1 MGDTP
6 ISYGLRRYREG
17 WVGTNCDGVPLVGKI
32 GAGLSTMTRL
42 FWFGRGSRPFDL
54 DVRDNPRPP
63 HEMIT
68 MATKKT
74 SMFTLTERLTI
85 SAAATDTFATIDL
98 GSYVDVGDRQAL
110 QVHSVDFITQGTTA
124 DERVPIAL
132 GANGVVQC
140 QVTDLNRGGLVFAD
154 DRALVASSALDYLGN
169 GGLNIE
175 TDMYPDNYGKGSEDG
190 RYVVNDQL
198 YITGRSSIL
207 DTAKSVNI
215 TVRVNASIVSLTAKD
230 FMAIAIQSTAAD
242 N

>member
-1 MGDTP
+1 
-6 ISYGLRRYREG
+6 
-17 WVGTNCDGVPLVGKI
+17 
-32 GAGLSTMTRL
+32 
-42 FWFGRGSRPFDL
+42 
-54 DVRDNPRPP
+54 
-63 HEMIT
+63 

-110 QVHSVDFITQGTTA
+110 QVHSVDFIFQGTSAAQTFPLVA
-124 DERVPIAL
+124 MGGSGIVH
-132 GANGVVQC
+132 V

-154 DRALVASSALDYLGN
+154 DRSLVASGS
-169 GGLNIE
+169 LNYDSDAFLTNA
-175 TDMYPDNYGKGSEDG
+175 TDMYPDNYGKGSDDG

-198 YITGRSSIL
+198 YITGRTSAL
-207 DTAKSVNI
+207 AAGEEVNVI
-215 TVRVNASIVSLTAKD
+215 VRVNASIVSLTAKD